1 MKWMTVAFT
10 ILLASA
16 SGAAER
22 QSLAVVPYY
31 APEKMWQLFSPLAD
45 YLTRKT
51 GTAWELKLYPDQE
64 SLVHGIGK
72 GEVAVA
78 FLGPVPFGRV
88 SKKTRLRPLLVA
100 RAADGY
106 PWYRSVLVTTDP
118 AVRTLKDIRG
128 RSFGFFEGSTAA
140 HVVPRRMLEDAGV
153 AAGTYRAVFLKGQ
166 DRIVDALLKREI
178 AGAGIKL
185 ALYDKFRSMGLV
197 ALLRSDRLPN
207 FCFSATSALS
217 PADEKNFVAALLSL
231 KAESGGPDHELLR
244 KLDDEIRHGFV
255 PPPPGYAEAASKLAD
270 DYAAFTSR

>member
-1 MKWMTVAFT
+1 MAVAIP
-10 ILLASA
+10 ILLATA

-22 QSLAVVPYY
+22 QSLAIVPYY

-51 GTAWELKLYPDQE
+51 GTTWELKLYPDQE
-64 SLVHGIGK
+64 SLVRGIGK

-88 SKKTRLRPLLVA
+88 SRKTPLRPLLVA
-100 RAADGY
+100 RAADGS
-106 PWYRSVLVTTDP
+106 PWYRSVLVTADP

-128 RSFGFFEGSTAA
+128 RSFGFFDGSTAA

-153 AAGTYRAVFLKGQ
+153 PVGTYRPVFLKGQ

-185 ALYDKFRSMGLV
+185 SLYDKFRGMGLV
-197 ALLRSDRLPN
+197 ALLRSERLPN
-207 FCFSATSALS
+207 FCFGATSAL
-217 PADEKNFVAALLSL
+217 PAAAEKKFISALLSL
-231 KAESGGPDHELLR
+231 KTDPGGADHEILQ
-244 KLDDEIRHGFV
+244 KLDEEIRHGFV
-255 PPPPGYAEAASKLAD
+255 PPPDGYAEVASRLAD
-270 DYAAFTSR
+270 DYMAFTTR